1 VAWDGVV
8 GNSVCRRMVLDYS
21 GTRGRIGW
29 VYFVLAINVIP
40 RVFVLRGFFLFFF
53 VVFRLFFGAKV
64 VLVTERFH
72 LDACGVRFVVVRV
85 GVDVG
90 ACLVTDSNSSC
101 GCSLE
106 SDCNVSVALD
116 VEALRGR
123 RD

>member
-1 VAWDGVV
+1 MAWDGVV
-8 GNSVCRRMVLDYS
+8 GNSVSRRMVLDYS

-29 VYFVLAINVIP
+29 MYFVLAINVIP
-40 RVFVLRGFFLFFF
+40 RVSVLRGFFLFF
-53 VVFRLFFGAKV
+53 VVFCLFFGAKV

-72 LDACGVRFVVVRV
+72 LNACGVRFVVVRV

-90 ACLVTDSNSSC
+90 ARLVTDSNSSC